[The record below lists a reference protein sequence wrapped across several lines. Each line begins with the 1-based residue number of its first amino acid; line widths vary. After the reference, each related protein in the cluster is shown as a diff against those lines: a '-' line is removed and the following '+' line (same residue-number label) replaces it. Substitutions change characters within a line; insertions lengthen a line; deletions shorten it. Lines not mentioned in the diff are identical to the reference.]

1 MDYVRS
7 MGRATLDLLSLQSRI
22 VRQDLSLLLSLSH
35 LIQILP
41 NLTKIK
47 RRRMRRATFNPGLID
62 FDFKLTT
69 VFIHTIHDPATTF
82 IFRKPTRPGV
92 NLDQLQYY
100 TLPKYVLS
108 NFDSSAKNASSLTQ
122 FKTLPRS

>member
-62 FDFKLTT
+62 FDFKL
-69 VFIHTIHDPATTF
+69 
-82 IFRKPTRPGV
+82 KLL
-92 NLDQLQYY
+92 N
-100 TLPKYVLS
+100 
-108 NFDSSAKNASSLTQ
+108 
-122 FKTLPRS
+122 